1 MELLVFHNLQIRSIE
16 LHIAFFYQLN
26 PLHLVTVLLVLVST
40 LLLGSIHALQPLL
53 HFAYRPKGLLLALI
67 TDLPRLL
74 LAILGI
80 AVLLSLFRASLHF
93 ELADLLWFEMT
104 VLLLDREGED
114 VGKLLA
120 VPVHI
125 SFAYLHLD
133 LSGDVIA
140 VLSRLSGTN
149 DTLWTIAIILSALI
163 PLAIEFDR
171 ISTGNIVDYLFL
183 HVAVRCLDIRTLVI
197 VLGSHVYLVGGVANS
212 VFASKASL
220 NLVSFLQGLVVNSFD
235 QITYQLV
242 HIEAHTLDVGL
253 NNTSAIIV
261 RHGLTV
267 LHVLSPTCSLN
278 IRLALVFKNNFLNHM
293 TVRILVDTIPSYVRL
308 TNIRIILLSRGR
320 GGILWWRR
328 KRGDIANCEQK
339 YADSLE
345 HACFSFSKLAVLPM

>member
-40 LLLGSIHALQPLL
+40 LLLGRIHALQPLL
-53 HFAYRPKGLLLALI
+53 HFAYRPKRLLLALVA
-67 TDLPRLL
+67 DLPWLL

-80 AVLLSLFRASLHF
+80 AVLLSLLRTSLHL
-93 ELADLLWFEMT
+93 ELADFLWFEMT
-104 VLLLDREGED
+104 ILLLDREGED
-114 VGKLLA
+114 VRKLLA

-140 VLSRLSGTN
+140 VLSQLSGTN

-163 PLAIEFDR
+163 PLAIKFDR
-171 ISTGNIVDYLFL
+171 ISTGNIVDNLFL

-212 VFASKASL
+212 VLASKASL
-220 NLVSFLQGLVVNSFD
+220 DLVSFLQGLVVNSFD

-242 HIEAHTLDVGL
+242 HIEADTLDVGL
-253 NNTSAIIV
+253 NNTSAIVV
-261 RHGLTV
+261 RHRLTV
-267 LHVLSPTCSLN
+267 LNVLSPTRCLN
-278 IRLALVFKNNFLNHM
+278 IRLALVLEYNFLDHM
-293 TVRILVDTIPSYVRL
+293 TVRILVHTIPSYVSL
-308 TNIRIILLSRGR
+308 AYVRIIFLSRSRGR
-320 GGILWWRR
+320 ILRWRR
-328 KRGDIANCEQK
+328 
-339 YADSLE
+339 
-345 HACFSFSKLAVLPM
+345 